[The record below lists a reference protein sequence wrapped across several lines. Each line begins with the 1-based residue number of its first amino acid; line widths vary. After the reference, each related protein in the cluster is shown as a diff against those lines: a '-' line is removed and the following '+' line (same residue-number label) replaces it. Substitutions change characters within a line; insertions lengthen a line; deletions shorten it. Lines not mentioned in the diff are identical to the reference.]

1 VLFAAH
7 YKFECVL
14 GDLPMYLIIVSS

>member
-7 YKFECVL
+7 YKFVL
-14 GDLPMYLIIVSS
+14 SNLPMYLIIVSS

>member
-7 YKFECVL
+7 YKFVL